1 MGARTSR
8 RDGMGNPAGR
18 GSGGWR
24 RRVAAWALVWLTI
37 SGSSGGPAAVVAAD
51 AGAVEKDRAAVRGNW
66 RVVELHVDGQRAA
79 DEDARRFSV
88 SNAGDGTW
96 ALLHDGGEMVRG
108 GSTIEPEAVP
118 KRIDFTATDA
128 GGEVQHYL
136 GVYELGDPVR
146 KLCFA
151 RPGRPRPVDFTSTV
165 DNEQLLIVF
174 QRE

>member
-1 MGARTSR
+1 MMNPPGQGFRVRQLGA
-8 RDGMGNPAGR
+8 
-18 GSGGWR
+18 
-24 RRVAAWALVWLTI
+24 AAWALACLTI

>member
-1 MGARTSR
+1 
-8 RDGMGNPAGR
+8 
-18 GSGGWR
+18 
-24 RRVAAWALVWLTI
+24 VASALALLSVP
-37 SGSSGGPAAVVAAD
+37 GSSGGLAADPTAVVADTA
-51 AGAVEKDRAAVRGNW
+51 AVAKDREAVRGNW

>member
-1 MGARTSR
+1 MAAMTSR

-18 GSGGWR
+18 GPGGWR
-24 RRVAAWALVWLTI
+24 RRVAAWALAWLTI

-108 GSTIEPEAVP
+108 SSTIEPDVVP
-118 KRIDFTATDA
+118 KRIDFTGTNAD
-128 GGEVQHYL
+128 GERHDYL
-136 GVYELGDPVR
+136 GVYEVGDPVR
-146 KLCFA
+146 RLCFA
-151 RPGRPRPVDFTSTV
+151 RPGRPRPVDFTSTA